1 MHPVTGWYLAQAR
14 HDEMMRG
21 LARPRVPR
29 AERPERSGLLERIS
43 SHRHRRRTSGS
54 IAAPAGG
61 SLPMG
66 CAV

>member
-14 HDEMMRG
+14 HDELMRG
-21 LARPRVPR
+21 LARPRLAPP
-29 AERPERSGLLERIS
+29 EGPERHGLLERIS
-43 SHRHRRRTSGS
+43 SHRHRGPRSGS

-66 CAV
+66 CAA